1 MNPTAHYTNNALI
14 VTLLRD
20 GAAKAFVFAD
30 HRVEV
35 EKTNDAYVMRCLD
48 LTAPFDSDGF
58 IHYIYACSEVE
69 IGEEFAVRVSA
80 EEHKVLPRIMWE
92 ARKAWLA
99 EKKAAAAAAAATTIE

>member
-1 MNPTAHYTNNALI
+1 MIPTAHYENHALI
-14 VTLLRD
+14 VTLMRD
-20 GAAKAFVFAD
+20 GAPKAFSFAD

-35 EKTNDAYVMRCLD
+35 EKTNDAYVMRCFD

-69 IGEEFAVRVSA
+69 IGEEFAVRISA
-80 EEHKVLPRIMWE
+80 EEAQVLPKIIWG

-99 EKKAAAAAAAATTIE
+99 AKKVATAATTVATV